1 MKTSELTGPA
11 LDWAVTKCETGQP
24 LDTRGAFLVA
34 FKYSTDWA
42 QGGPIIEQEGI
53 TTAFC
58 SGDLNEPRNYWTAT
72 AEQQGWQYGYGPYH
86 EQDEDRSL
94 QIYKTG
100 VSVGPTPL
108 IAAMR
113 AYVASKLGD
122 DIEVPPE
129 LK

>member
-1 MKTSELTGPA
+1 MMKTSELTGAA

-42 QGGPIIEQEGI
+42 QGGPIIEREKIEVTYQSDVEWQAGQYPTI
-53 TTAFC
+53 D
-58 SGDLNEPRNYWTAT
+58 DL
-72 AEQQGWQYGYGPYH
+72 H
-86 EQDEDRSL
+86 C
-94 QIYKTG
+94 
-100 VSVGPTPL
+100 GPTPL
-108 IAAMR
+108 VAAMR
-113 AYVASKLGD
+113 CFVAAKLGD

>member
-42 QGGPIIEQEGI
+42 QGGPIIEREKIDVIRKEQWEAWMDNYDPEGVVD
-53 TTAFC
+53 ASFG
-58 SGDLNEPRNYWTAT
+58 S
-72 AEQQGWQYGYGPYH
+72 
-86 EQDEDRSL
+86 
-94 QIYKTG
+94 
-100 VSVGPTPL
+100 GPTPL

-113 AYVASKLGD
+113 CYVASKLGD